1 MDRQKIYSIA
11 KTLSPTAVRQ
21 YAQSTGW
28 EPVTGSKR
36 RIWLFKHPTVELV
49 QLQIPMDRDD
59 DIAEALFEVAKRIAE
74 VEQRTIESVIEDLA
88 SSGSDVLR
96 YRIISEDIKAGTIPL
111 EGAISLFSGAKQ
123 MISAAAC
130 SVVNPVTHHPR
141 TDRNDARQLMQHAR
155 MGQTEIGSF
164 VLKILC
170 PLDSVKDSPQ
180 LSDSQPFTRAVTTLL
195 MSATS
200 KLIKGIEQGNVD
212 SVLKEQ
218 SQNGARPE
226 IPSNLCKGLMDLRG
240 ESETGEIELSITW
253 ASSTLLPLPEVPSRI
268 RIPIEYYPEIE
279 KVHRI
284 LRPLP
289 SENKNQYI
297 IGTVETLNGDVGEDG
312 KRYGEV
318 VLSLLLP
325 DEDELIK
332 ARTSLN
338 SSEYEKA
345 VEAHERGRSY
355 VKLKGHLIRG
365 IRISRID
372 KPEGFT
378 LVEDAT

>member
-226 IPSNLCKGLMDLRG
+226 ISSNLCKGLMDLRG

-289 SENKNQYI
+289 SENKDQYI

-312 KRYGEV
+312 KRCGEV